1 MKESILREK
10 SCQFALIVVKLY
22 QFVVSEKNEYVL
34 SISYLK
40 NRKGI
45 CPRSDV
51 ASPHEVK
58 ALFVGACALTSC
70 GLLHLKYFSDSF

>member
-45 CPRSDV
+45 CPRSAA
-51 ASPHEVK
+51 ASLHEVRTQSPTNN
-58 ALFVGACALTSC
+58 ALTLC
-70 GLLHLKYFSDSF
+70 GLLHLKYF